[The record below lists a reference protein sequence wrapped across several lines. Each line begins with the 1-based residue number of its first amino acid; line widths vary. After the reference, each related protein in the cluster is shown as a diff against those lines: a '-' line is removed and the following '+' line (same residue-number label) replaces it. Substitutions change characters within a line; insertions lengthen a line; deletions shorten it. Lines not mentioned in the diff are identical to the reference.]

1 MTNTISPMRIY
12 VARCILD
19 LKSSIQKKRELPVNY
34 SLQENDHVEKKEKV
48 DIPSSTPLPSHI
60 SCPTL
65 PKHALEEDK
74 LKEIDIKEGYRLIIQ

>member
-1 MTNTISPMRIY
+1 MANTISPMRIY
-12 VARCILD
+12 VACCILD

-74 LKEIDIKEGYRLIIQ
+74 LKEIVIKEGYHLIIQ

>member
-1 MTNTISPMRIY
+1 MANTISPMRIY

-60 SCPTL
+60 PCLTL

-74 LKEIDIKEGYRLIIQ
+74 LKEIDIKEGYHLIIQ